1 MFIPLWLVYLF
12 SGTLMA
18 VLTLLW
24 AVRGRQF
31 EEQDR
36 ARFIPLANLT
46 PAELNAPVRRAPL
59 SARIAIL
66 GIVAI
71 GIGALLLTLLVVVR
85 A

>member
-36 ARFIPLANLT
+36 ARYIPLATLT
-46 PAELNAPVRRAPL
+46 PAELAAPVRRAPR
-59 SARIAIL
+59 SARLAIL
-66 GIVAI
+66 GIVAV
-71 GIGALLLTLLVVVR
+71 GVAALLWTLIIVMR